1 MATITQ
7 YDNNNI
13 VIVEDN
19 GAEQMLPSGVVPQ
32 KRGTAIYFLN
42 SDFVVVASYEASEI
56 TQVTDRNG
64 TTTAINNIDTLFNTL
79 RDNFFFR
86 VTGTTTG
93 GGLGFNPNFVFSG
106 AGTTPTDFGPAETA
120 RDAYFTAN
128 PTEQVTGIEIVL
140 INTQPNPDVAKQQ
153 VWTGTS
159 WADIDTVL
167 SAAEVE
173 ALYESRPNTNKYTDS
188 NEGTVQSLSG
198 LTSGRIPLA
207 SGTNFV
213 ASSLSEQT
221 NDVVS
226 DKALTTPPAEVR
238 IGGVRLRNSAD
249 IIYLQSDLTGNRF
262 FPCGSPFTNDG
273 TANPRCVD
281 LGAEQDI
288 SAANQLINTD
298 TVTLNTNDVMSFTLT
313 GSSSGVGDGRH
324 VDRSFTVS
332 ALTGGTIRLE
342 LFVGTDDTG
351 GLLVDQTV
359 ILTSGLNTIELVSFP
374 LIMVGQNYFVR
385 YTAQTNNIQIRGTNS
400 LGPTFIPFFTVRGWP
415 YALVEVIADVPNQFN
430 DLGQKATPVAADRFI
445 IEDSQDSF
453 EKKYVELDDLPSV
466 GGGSVTVQDE
476 GTPLAGNAETLN
488 FTGAGV
494 TATGSGATKTVEI
507 PGGAAN
513 ISVQDEGNPLTNPA
527 QVFNFVGAGVSASG
541 TGSTKTINIPGG
553 IGSLFTGVATF
564 ESQTGDFSIT
574 NIGSTYYQTG
584 TQITGLNI
592 SDSSIPDDLT
602 FAVENELTGDLNLT
616 LSGTGVSF
624 AGVGTGTSF
633 TIPSGEV
640 VLFYVFV
647 AGTTVI
653 YPVCNY
659 NVTPGSAPG
668 TSGANPVLTRD
679 TPSLTELAA
688 IADDSLNDNS
698 GLWVVANDQ
707 IAGTESSVDSSI
719 QIRAL
724 KSGLLDANNTSIPT
738 EPTAKSGVV
747 LQAGTIVRV
756 FSSTDLRVVSTP
768 TVREVA
774 ARYPDLATSLIAG
787 QSLSLVGNQVLY
799 GIYRNRTAVIDIN
812 TTGFVEVRL
821 PSLQNQV
828 DLAYLNRND
837 VFCFRHA
844 GTNGEV
850 RVRTFQVGTFFSDG
864 TQTITLTPGQILC
877 VSPAPSGA
885 VWTIIELGQFT
896 DITLDPLA
904 MSDWY
909 RDETD
914 ATAADNFLRLH
925 HRRDFVNGDIRE
937 HIVEVTSANNPITI
951 RFESRNIQDD
961 RAWIAF
967 WETFV
972 AGVPPISIQ
981 SIDLAVIEIGQAL
994 TYIENN
1000 ILSGQDFEFNDP
1012 VLGAVPIQAITFLTG
1027 TTLRVEF
1034 TTALPAHIVVNDDIN
1049 IQNSSVSANN
1059 GTWAITAIAADRL
1072 DVEITIPGSSSANN
1086 TGNVGFFDRTIYA
1099 DVTLVSNVL
1108 RQTNFNIY
1116 RDSGRTALITNYPQE
1131 WFATGISDTQTI
1143 FAIGYNGDIQTRGS
1157 QIAIQDD
1164 TEDFFLLKGGPRR
1177 SIFTVDNL
1185 TTYSNSITLPKNF
1198 EDIEIRTLGTASFLL
1213 REFPSELD
1221 IGESRRYDIHSHPD
1235 NDDDDVQIY
1244 VGESV
1249 PSPVVSDEGLNS
1261 IDVKNGTFTTIELY
1275 NTVFRSGWRIVS
1287 PISRTITSGLIFSEA
1302 VGANTLTNSFL
1313 PITLANVLT
1322 SQSEDPNRRFF
1333 RPGDPSQSLT
1343 LNANADYDFSLSVEV
1358 IYTGPAQTGLLFVP
1372 VGITTRNNDGVA
1384 QPVVDNPRLSSNNQS
1399 LILARYT
1406 AGNAAIVQSA
1416 VTIEVDIVDY
1426 QGLTGEIF
1434 QWRLDFGNFPPGISL
1449 TDFSLKDFV
1458 FTFTAKLRLD

>member
-1 MATITQ
+1 MAQIIRVST
-7 YDNNNI
+7 DNY
-13 VIVEDN
+13 
-19 GAEQMLPSGVVPQ
+19 
-32 KRGTAIYFLN
+32 R
-42 SDFVVVASYEASEI
+42 
-56 TQVTDRNG
+56 
-64 TTTAINNIDTLFNTL
+64 INNHVPNSNTYQIHGDGANVGIWNTQTKTYIEPIQPFGDWLDPDGVAYTSYALLVEAL
-79 RDNFFFR
+79 RDFFFD
-86 VTGTTTG
+86 VATTG
-93 GGLGFNPNFVFSG
+93 PGTGFNPNFVFSG
-106 AGTTPTDFGPAETA
+106 LGTTPTDFGPAETA
-120 RDAYFTAN
+120 RDAYFTTN
-128 PTEQVTGIEIVL
+128 PDERQTGIEIVL
-140 INTQPNPDVAKQQ
+140 INTQPDPDVGKQQ
-153 VWTGTS
+153 IWTGSS
-159 WADIDTVL
+159 WADVDTVL
-167 SAAEVE
+167 SASEVE
-173 ALYESRPNTNKYTDS
+173 ALYESRPNTNKYTDADAA
-188 NEGTVQSLSG
+188 TVGSLSG
-198 LTSGRIPLA
+198 LSTGIIPVA
-207 SGTNFV
+207 SGTNF
-213 ASSLSEQT
+213 ASSALREQT
-221 NDVVS
+221 EDVVS
-226 DKALTTPPAEVR
+226 TKGLTTPPAEVR

-262 FPCGSPFTNDG
+262 FPCGSPFTNAG
-273 TANPRCVD
+273 TANPRCVN
-281 LGAEQDI
+281 LGNEQDI
-288 SAANQLINTD
+288 TAANQLLNSD
-298 TVTLNTNDVMSFTLT
+298 TLMLNTNDVMSFTMT
-313 GSSSGVGDGRH
+313 GANSGVGDGTH

-332 ALTGGTIRLE
+332 LLTAGTLRLE
-342 LFVGTDDTG
+342 VFVGTDDTG
-351 GLLVDQTV
+351 GLLVDQTATL
-359 ILTSGLNTIELVSFP
+359 IAGLNTIELVSFP
-374 LIMVGQNYFVR
+374 LVMVGQDYFIR
-385 YTAQTNNIQIRGTNS
+385 YTAQSDNIQIRGTNS
-400 LGPTFIPFFTVRGWP
+400 LGASFVPFFTVRGWP
-415 YALVEVIADVPNQFN
+415 YSLVEVIADVPNQFN
-430 DLGQKATPVAADRFI
+430 GLGHKSIPVANDRI
-445 IEDSQDSF
+445 PIEDSEDGF
-453 EKKYVELDDLPSV
+453 EKKFIEIDNLPSG

-476 GTPLAGNAETLN
+476 GTPLTGDAETFN

-494 TATGSGATKTVEI
+494 TASGTGVTKTIEI

-513 ISVQDEGNPLTNPA
+513 ITVQDEGNPLTTPA
-527 QVFNFVGAGVSASG
+527 QIFNFVGAGVTASG
-541 TGSTKTINIPGG
+541 TGNNKTINIPGG
-553 IGSLFTGVATF
+553 VGSLFSGVATF
-564 ESQTGDFSIT
+564 ETQSGNFVIATL
-574 NIGSTYYQTG
+574 GSTYYQTG
-584 TQITGLNI
+584 TNITGLDI

-616 LSGTGVSF
+616 LSGSGVSF
-624 AGVGTGTSF
+624 GGVGSGTSF
-633 TIPSGEV
+633 TIPAGEV
-640 VLFYVFV
+640 VVFYVFV

-653 YPVCNY
+653 YPVSNY
-659 NVTPGSAPG
+659 SASTGSPAG
-668 TSGANPVLTRD
+668 TSANPVLTRD
-679 TPSLTELAA
+679 TPSLIELAA

-707 IAGTESSVDSSI
+707 ISGTESAVDPSI

-724 KSGLLDANNTSIPT
+724 KSGLLDANNTSLPT
-738 EPTAKSGVV
+738 EPTAKSGIV

-774 ARYPDLATSLIAG
+774 ARYPDLPTSLIAG
-787 QSLSLVGNQVLY
+787 QVLNLVGQQVLY

-812 TTGFVEVRL
+812 TSGFVEVRL
-821 PSLQNQV
+821 PSLQNTF
-828 DLAYLNRND
+828 DLGYVNRND

-864 TQTITLTPGQILC
+864 TQTITLTPGQIVC

-896 DITLDPLA
+896 DITLDPLS

-914 ATAADNFLRLH
+914 ATAVDNFLRLH
-925 HRRDFVNGDIRE
+925 HRRDFVDGDIRE
-937 HIVEVTSANNPITI
+937 HLVEVTSTNNPITI

-1012 VLGAVPIQAITFLTG
+1012 VLGAVPIQAITFLSG

-1034 TTALPAHIVVNDDIN
+1034 TTALPAHIVVNDVIN

-1059 GTWAITAIAADRL
+1059 GLWAITAIAADRL

-1116 RDSGRTALITNYPQE
+1116 SDSGRTVLITNYPAE
-1131 WFATGISDTQTI
+1131 WFATGLTDTQTI
-1143 FAIGYNGDIQTRGS
+1143 FAIAYNGDIQTRGS

-1164 TEDFFLLKGGPRR
+1164 TEDFFLVKGGPRR

-1198 EDIEIRTLGTASFLL
+1198 EDIEIRTLGTANFLL

-1249 PSPVVSDEGLNS
+1249 PSPVISDEGLNS

-1287 PISRTITSGLIFSEA
+1287 PISRTITSGLIFSTS
-1302 VGANTLTNSFL
+1302 VGVETLTNRFL

-1333 RPGDPSQSLT
+1333 EPGNPSQSLT
-1343 LNANADYDFSLSVEV
+1343 LNANADYDFRLSVEV

-1372 VGITTRNNDGVA
+1372 VGITTISGPVGG
-1384 QPVVDNPRLSSNNQS
+1384 PVVDNPRLSSNNQS
-1399 LILARYT
+1399 LVLARYT
-1406 AGNAAIVQSA
+1406 AANASLVQSA
-1416 VTIEVDIVDY
+1416 LTLEVDIVDY
-1426 QGLTGEIF
+1426 QGSSGDIF
-1434 QWRLDFGNFPPGISL
+1434 QWRLDFGNFPPGVSL
-1449 TDFSLKDFV
+1449 ADFGVKDFL

>member
-1 MATITQ
+1 MPKIETG
-7 YDNNNI
+7 
-13 VIVEDN
+13 
-19 GAEQMLPSGVVPQ
+19 GANAP
-32 KRGTAIYFLN
+32 YFLI
-42 SDFVVVASYEASEI
+42 DDVPYQKGEYEFVVNADQSRVGIRQLDASGAPGVFLVNFLPASSY
-56 TQVTDRNG
+56 TD
-64 TTTAINNIDTLFNTL
+64 NTNTPL
-79 RDNFFFR
+79 ASVSALLTYARDFFFDL
-86 VTGTTTG
+86 GG
-93 GGLGFNPNFVFSG
+93 DGQGGLGFNPNFVFSG
-106 AGTTPTDFGPAETA
+106 LGTTPTDFGPAETA
-120 RDAYFTAN
+120 RDAYFTTN
-128 PTEQVTGIEIVL
+128 PTERVTGVEIVL
-140 INTQPNPDVAKQQ
+140 INTQPDPDVAKQQ
-153 VWTGTS
+153 VWTGSS

-173 ALYESRPNTNKYTDS
+173 ALYESRPNTNKYTDADAA
-188 NEGTVQSLSG
+188 TVASLSG
-198 LTSGRIPLA
+198 VPTGTIPVA
-207 SGTNFV
+207 AGSNFSS
-213 ASSLSEQT
+213 SSLTEQT
-221 NDVVS
+221 NDVS
-226 DKALTTPPAEVR
+226 SSKALRTPPAEVI

-262 FPCGSPFTNDG
+262 FPCGSPFDNNG
-273 TANPRCVD
+273 TANPVCVNLD
-281 LGAEQDI
+281 AERDI
-288 SAANQLINTD
+288 TAANQTGNSD
-298 TVTLNTNDVMSFTLT
+298 TATLNTNDVMSFGLT
-313 GSSSGVGDGRH
+313 GSSTGVGTGNH

-332 ALTGGTIRLE
+332 ALTPGTLRLE
-342 LFVGTDDTG
+342 VFVGTDDTG
-351 GLLVDQTV
+351 AVLVNQVGTLV
-359 ILTSGLNTIELVSFP
+359 SGLNTIELESYP
-374 LIMVGQNYFVR
+374 LVMVGQNYFIK
-385 YTAQTNNIQIRGTNS
+385 YTALTDNIQIRGTNA
-400 LGPTFIPFFTVRGWP
+400 LGPSFVPFYTVRGWP
-415 YALVEVIADVPNQFN
+415 YSLLEVLANVPNQLNALGAKTTTNVN
-430 DLGQKATPVAADRFI
+430 DRLL
-445 IEDSQDSF
+445 IEDSEDSF
-453 EKKYVELDDLPSV
+453 NKKFIEIDNLP
-466 GGGSVTVQDE
+466 GGTGAGSITVQDE
-476 GTPLAGNAETLN
+476 GSPLAGNAETIN

-513 ISVQDEGNPLTNPA
+513 ITVQDEGNPLTNPA
-527 QVFNFVGAGVSASG
+527 QVFNFVGSGVSASG

-564 ESQTGDFSIT
+564 ESQTGNFSIT

-653 YPVCNY
+653 YPVANY
-659 NVTPGSAPG
+659 NVSTAGGPAGS
-668 TSGANPVLTRD
+668 SANPVLTRD

-707 IAGTESSVDSSI
+707 IAGNEAGVDASI

-724 KSGLLDANNTSIPT
+724 KTGLLDANNTSIPT
-738 EPTAKSGVV
+738 SSTNKSAIV

-774 ARYPDLATSLIAG
+774 QRYPDISTTIAAG
-787 QSLSLVGNQVLY
+787 GILDLRANQVIY
-799 GIYRNRTAVIDIN
+799 NIYRNRTAVFDIN
-812 TTGFVEVRL
+812 TTGFAAVYL
-821 PSLQNQV
+821 PSLQNSA

-837 VFCFRHA
+837 VFCFRHS

-850 RVRTFQVGTFFSDG
+850 RVRTFQVGTDFSDG
-864 TQTITLTPGQILC
+864 TNIITLTPGQIVC
-877 VSPAPSGA
+877 VSPTPSGTI
-885 VWTIIELGQFT
+885 WEIIELGQFT
-896 DITLDPLA
+896 EITLDPLA

-909 RDETD
+909 RDGTD
-914 ATAADNFLRLH
+914 ATAVDNFLRLH
-925 HRRDFVNGDIRE
+925 HRRDFVDGDIRE

-951 RFESRNIQDD
+951 RFESRNVQDD
-961 RAWIAF
+961 IAWISF
-967 WETFV
+967 WSTFV
-972 AGVPPISIQ
+972 SGVPPVSNQ

-994 TYIENN
+994 TYIQNN
-1000 ILSGQDFEFNDP
+1000 ILSGQDFEFSDP
-1012 VLGAVPIQAITFLTG
+1012 VLGFVPIQAITFLTG
-1027 TTLRVEF
+1027 TTLRIEF
-1034 TTALPAHIVVNDDIN
+1034 TTALPAHIVVNDVIN
-1049 IQNSSVSANN
+1049 VQNSSVAANN
-1059 GTWAITAIAADRL
+1059 GSWAITAIAADRL
-1072 DVEITIPGSSSANN
+1072 DVQITIPGSSAANN

-1116 RDSGRTALITNYPQE
+1116 RDSARTALITNYPQE
-1131 WFATGISDTQTI
+1131 WFATGLTDTQTI
-1143 FAIGYNGDIQTRGS
+1143 FAIGYNNDIQTRGS

-1213 REFPSELD
+1213 REFPSELE

-1249 PSPVVSDEGLNS
+1249 PSPVISDEGLNS

-1287 PISRTITSGLIFSEA
+1287 PINRTITSGLIFPTA
-1302 VGANTLTNSFL
+1302 VGVNTLTNRFL

-1333 RPGDPSQSLT
+1333 RPGDPAQSVT
-1343 LNANADYDFSLSVEV
+1343 LNANADYDFRLSVEV

-1372 VGITTRNNDGVA
+1372 VGITTRNNDGIA

-1406 AGNAAIVQSA
+1406 ADNASLVQSA

-1426 QGLTGEIF
+1426 QGITGEIF

-1449 TDFSLKDFV
+1449 ADFSVKDFV

>member
-42 SDFVVVASYEASEI
+42 SDFVSVASYEASEI

-86 VTGTTTG
+86 VTGTGAG
-93 GGLGFNPNFVFSG
+93 GGTQINPNFVFTG
-106 AGTTPTDFGPAETA
+106 AGTNATDFGPAETA
-120 RDAYFTAN
+120 RDAYFTTN
-128 PTEQVTGIEIVL
+128 PSERVVGVL
-140 INTQPNPDVAKQQ
+140 ILLVNTFPDPDVAKEQR
-153 VWTGTS
+153 WTGTE
-159 WADIDTVL
+159 WVDVDTVL
-167 SAAEVE
+167 SGEQIE
-173 ALYESRPNTNKYTDS
+173 ALYEARPNTNKYTDADAA
-188 NEGTVQSLSG
+188 TVASLSTV
-198 LTSGRIPLA
+198 TSGRIPVA
-207 SGTNFV
+207 SGTNFI
-213 ASSLSEQT
+213 ASSLSEET
-221 NDVVS
+221 NDVIS

-385 YTAQTNNIQIRGTNS
+385 YTAQTDNIQIRGTNS

-415 YALVEVIADVPNQFN
+415 YALVEVIADVPNQFAL
-430 DLGQKATPVAADRFI
+430 LGQKTTPNANDLIV

-453 EKKYVELDDLPSV
+453 NKKYVEIDDLP
-466 GGGSVTVQDE
+466 GGTGSGAITVQDE
-476 GTPLAGNAETLN
+476 GSPLTGNAETIN

-513 ISVQDEGNPLTNPA
+513 ITVQDEGNPLTTAA
-527 QVFNFVGAGVSASG
+527 QIFNFVGAGVTASG
-541 TGSTKTINIPGG
+541 TGSTKTINIPG
-553 IGSLFTGVATF
+553 SVSNLFSGVATF
-564 ESQTGDFSIT
+564 ETQTGNFAIT
-574 NIGSTYYQTG
+574 NLTSTYYQTG
-584 TQITGLNI
+584 TQITGLDI

-602 FAVENELTGDLNLT
+602 FAVENELSSDLNLT

-624 AGVGTGTSF
+624 AGVGSGTSF

-640 VLFYVFV
+640 VLFYVFT
-647 AGTTVI
+647 AGNSSI
-653 YPVCNY
+653 YPVSNY
-659 NVTPGSAPG
+659 NVGGGPAGS
-668 TSGANPVLTRD
+668 SANPVLTRD

-707 IAGTESSVDSSI
+707 ISGTESSVDSSI

-738 EPTAKSGVV
+738 EPTAKNSIV

-787 QSLSLVGNQVLY
+787 QVLNLVGQQVLY
-799 GIYRNRTAVIDIN
+799 AIYRNRTAVIDIN

-821 PSLQNQV
+821 PSLQNSF
-828 DLAYLNRND
+828 DLGYVNRND

-864 TQTITLTPGQILC
+864 TETITLTPGQILC

-914 ATAADNFLRLH
+914 ATAADNFIRLH

-1000 ILSGQDFEFNDP
+1000 ILSGQDFQFNDP

-1131 WFATGISDTQTI
+1131 WFATGLTDTQTI
-1143 FAIGYNGDIQTRGS
+1143 FAIAYNGDIQTRGS

-1164 TEDFFLLKGGPRR
+1164 TEDFFLVKGGPRR
-1177 SIFTVDNL
+1177 TIFTVDNL

-1198 EDIEIRTLGTASFLL
+1198 EDIEIRTLGTANFLL

-1221 IGESRRYDIHSHPD
+1221 VGESRRYDIHSHPD

-1244 VGESV
+1244 VGESAA
-1249 PSPVVSDEGLNS
+1249 SPVVSDEGLNS

-1287 PISRTITSGLIFSEA
+1287 PISRTITSGLIFSTA
-1302 VGANTLTNSFL
+1302 VGVETLTNRFL
-1313 PITLANVLT
+1313 PVTLANVLT

-1343 LNANADYDFSLSVEV
+1343 LNANADYDFRLSVEV

-1372 VGITTRNNDGVA
+1372 VGITTRNNDGVGL
-1384 QPVVDNPRLSSNNQS
+1384 PVVDNPRLSSNNQS

-1406 AGNAAIVQSA
+1406 AANASLVQSA
-1416 VTIEVDIVDY
+1416 VTLEVDIVDY
-1426 QGLTGEIF
+1426 QGIAGEIF

-1449 TDFSLKDFV
+1449 ADFSVKDFL